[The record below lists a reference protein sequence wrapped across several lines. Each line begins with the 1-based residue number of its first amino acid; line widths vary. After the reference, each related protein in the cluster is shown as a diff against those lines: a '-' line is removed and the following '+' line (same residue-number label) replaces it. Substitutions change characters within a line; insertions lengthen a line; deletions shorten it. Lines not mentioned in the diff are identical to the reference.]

1 MFLRRL
7 YYDLSTGAMLGCTV
21 TGGRA
26 IASDAA
32 TEAAGLENWGVIEWK
47 QPYDDIEAAFA
58 EYDADGNPRRV
69 NVSVDISGSEP
80 QPVFAYEPV
89 PESEQS
95 ETEDMKAALNLLG
108 VEVE

>member
-7 YYDLSTGAMLGCTV
+7 YYDKTTGAELLRSVIQGD
-21 TGGRA
+21 A
-26 IASDAA
+26 IAPTQE
-32 TEAAGLENWGVIEWK
+32 TEAEDLTNWAVLEWAH
-47 QPYDDIEAAFA
+47 PYEDIEAAFA
-58 EYDADGNPRRV
+58 EHDADGNPRRV